1 MFKKSEVSMKPT
13 VRLKQSNKATQGFTL
28 IELVVVIVIL
38 GILAATAAPK
48 FIDLTADARTSTLE
62 GVEAS
67 VKGASA
73 LIYSKAIVKGVQN
86 LPFSSLTLSDDPDG
100 TNPFYISYGY
110 PVVLSSSTD
119 ASTYWKRIIDV
130 GNDFIIISNTGGKLI
145 IYPNDITAPT
155 GSSDPCIVTYSN
167 ATGEYSKPTIAVKD
181 CV

>member
-1 MFKKSEVSMKPT
+1 MKSAMTFQQSKRK
-13 VRLKQSNKATQGFTL
+13 VRGFTL

-38 GILAATAAPK
+38 GILAATAVPK

-67 VKGASA
+67 VQGASA

-86 LPFSSLTLSDDPDG
+86 SPFSSLTLSDDPDG

-110 PVVLSSSTD
+110 PVVLSNSAD
-119 ASTYWKRIIDV
+119 ASAYWKRIIDV
-130 GNDFIIISNTGGKLI
+130 DDDFIIISNTGGKLI
-145 IYPNDITAPT
+145 IYPNDMTAPT
-155 GSSDPCIVTYSN
+155 SSSDPCIVTYSN

>member
-1 MFKKSEVSMKPT
+1 MKSAMT
-13 VRLKQSNKATQGFTL
+13 FQQSKRAIQGFTL

-48 FIDLTADARTSTLE
+48 FIDLSAEARTSTLE
-62 GVEAS
+62 GVAAS
-67 VKGASA
+67 VNGASA

-86 LPFSSLTLSDDPDG
+86 LPFSSLTLSDDPG
-100 TNPFYISYGY
+100 ETNPFYISYGY
-110 PVVLSSSTD
+110 PVVLSNSTD
-119 ASTYWKRIIDV
+119 ASAYWKRIIDV

-145 IYPNDITAPT
+145 IYPNDITAPE

-167 ATGEYSKPTIAVKD
+167 ATGEYSKPIIAVKD